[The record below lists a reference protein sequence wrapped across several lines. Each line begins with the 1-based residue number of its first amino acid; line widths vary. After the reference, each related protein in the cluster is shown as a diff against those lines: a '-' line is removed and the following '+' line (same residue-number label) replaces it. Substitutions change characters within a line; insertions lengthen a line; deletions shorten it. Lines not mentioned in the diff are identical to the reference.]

1 MYCRRDARTYHF
13 PQGLRLMKSRFL
25 QHGLA
30 FAVAAFLAAGAAA
43 HHSFNMFDSDKI
55 VTLHGTVQEVQWSNP
70 HVILVVNVEAKAA
83 GQPTVWNVECTS
95 PGNLNRIGWT
105 RKSIK
110 AGDKVDVEINPL
122 RDGSA
127 GGAFHKATL
136 LDTGQVFVA
145 GLREAEKAGDSY

>member
-1 MYCRRDARTYHF
+1 MDFRTLPGRRAAAT
-13 PQGLRLMKSRFL
+13 L
-25 QHGLA
+25 LA
-30 FAVAAFLAAGAAA
+30 LAGTLAAPGAHA

-70 HVILVVNVEAKAA
+70 HVILVVQVEPKP
-83 GQPTVWNVECTS
+83 GQPAVWNVECTS
-95 PGNLNRIGWT
+95 PGNLVRIGWT

-136 LDTGQVFVA
+136 LDTGQVFTA
-145 GLREAEKAGDSY
+145 TLREAEKAGDSN